1 MIDCKKLANEVKEVC
16 KKKLAGIT
24 EPYYLKIIQVEG
36 DAASDAYT
44 KGKKQDCVEIGLQ
57 YRHVIIPK
65 NCDMLDVSL
74 EISKGNHDAHCIG
87 IILQLPLPEHL
98 REYQELF
105 TKLIKEEKD
114 VDGFRPDSSF
124 YPCTPLGINHILHSV
139 TNHNISGLHCVIVGR
154 GKLVGYP
161 TFELLNEENA
171 TVTLCN
177 SRTPKEKLKEL
188 CLSADVVIAATGV
201 PNLITKDMVKPT
213 TIVIDAG
220 INRDENGKMCGDC
233 SRELYDYVENITTVP
248 GGVGLMTRAALM
260 RNCVMA
266 IEEKELPDVDN

>member
-1 MIDCKKLANEVKEVC
+1 MIDCKKLAQEVKDSG
-16 KKKLAGIT
+16 KQKLAGIT

-36 DAASDAYT
+36 DPASDAYT
-44 KGKKQDCVEIGLQ
+44 RGKKKDCVEIGLQ
-57 YRHVIIPK
+57 YRHVILPK
-65 NCDMLDVSL
+65 KCDMVDVLL
-74 EISKGNHDAHCIG
+74 EITKGNIDRHCIG

-105 TKLIKEEKD
+105 TTTIAKEKD
-114 VDGFRPDSSF
+114 VDGFREDSLF
-124 YPCTPLGINHILHSV
+124 YPCTPLGIIHILH
-139 TNHNISGLHCVIVGR
+139 TLKNRNLSGLKCVVVGR
-154 GKLVGYP
+154 GKLVGLP
-161 TFELLNEENA
+161 TFQMLNEENA

-177 SRTPKEKLKEL
+177 SHTPPEVLKRE
-188 CLSADVVIAATGV
+188 CLYADVVITATGV
-201 PNLITKDMVKPT
+201 PNLITKDYVRPE

-233 SRELYDYVENITTVP
+233 SKDLYGFVENITTVP

-266 IEEKELPDVDN
+266 IMEKEIDRG